1 VTNDLVL
8 ARRRTLSEV
17 ISDSFTYFFG
27 AWSKFAAV
35 VAPAV
40 LVGIASSLLLDVFR
54 EDIAATLIVTLLSLP
69 VSYVFYQLCSAAAVA
84 LLNAPG
90 MGRMISSGDA
100 LDLAQS
106 KAGDILAAS
115 LRSTVIVFLFAITIL
130 GIPWAIKRGVQWAF
144 IIQSV
149 IIDQQDGRSAL
160 AYSAA
165 LVRRRWWA
173 SFGRL
178 LASGF
183 VIALPMGVLSQVLL
197 TAIPG
202 PIGIILSAT
211 TNLAVF
217 PIIMIATT
225 LIFFD
230 LKALKQMPD
239 KM

>member
-1 VTNDLVL
+1 VTNDLIL

-17 ISDSFTYFFG
+17 ISDSFTFFFG
-27 AWSKFAAV
+27 AWSRFAAV

-54 EDIAATLIVTLLSLP
+54 DDVVATLVVTLLSLA

-84 LLNAPG
+84 VLNAPG

-106 KAGDILAAS
+106 RAGDILGAS
-115 LRSTVIVFLFAITIL
+115 LRSTAIVFLFAFTIL

-149 IIDQQDGRSAL
+149 MIDQQGGPTAL

-165 LVRRRWWA
+165 LVRGRWWA

-183 VIALPMGVLSQVLL
+183 VIALPMGLLSQVLL

-202 PIGIILSAT
+202 PGGIILSAT
-211 TNLAVF
+211 TNLVVF

-225 LIFFD
+225 LIFLD
-230 LKALKQMPD
+230 LKALKQM
-239 KM
+239 

>member
-1 VTNDLVL
+1 VTNDLL
-8 ARRRTLSEV
+8 LSRRRTLSEV
-17 ISDSFTYFFG
+17 ISDSFTFFFD

-40 LVGIASSLLLDVFR
+40 LIGIASSLLLDAFKDDVGV
-54 EDIAATLIVTLLSLP
+54 TVIVTLLSLP
-69 VSYVFYQLCSAAAVA
+69 VSYVFYQLCSAAVVA
-84 LLNAPG
+84 LLSARG
-90 MGRMISSGDA
+90 VGRTISSGDA

-106 KAGDILAAS
+106 RAGEILAAS
-115 LRSTVIVFLFAITIL
+115 IRSTVIVFLFAVTIL

-149 IIDQQDGRSAL
+149 MIDQQDGRSAL
-160 AYSAA
+160 PYSAA
-165 LVRRRWWA
+165 LVRNRWWA

-178 LASGF
+178 LASGL
-183 VIALPMGVLSQVLL
+183 VIGLPMGLVSQVLL

-202 PIGIILSAT
+202 PVGIILSTT
-211 TNLAVF
+211 TNFVIF

-230 LKALKQMPD
+230 LKALKQA
-239 KM
+239 